1 MIDTRAEEHH
11 HPETDCSI
19 YDATGHLSG
28 AHESWTDK
36 AAKEHYNFRVQLET
50 AALRDLLDD
59 VERLKQLRYDVE
71 QLDRY
76 KKMFRH
82 ALFEMN
88 VDLDKTVLKASEP
101 NWDSERG
108 EELRSY
114 PLVADEQKHGG
125 DDLQA
130 LRAKR
135 LARFDSS
142 ENK

>member
-1 MIDTRAEEHH
+1 MIDTRAEQHH
-11 HPETDCSI
+11 HPEKVW
-19 YDATGHLSG
+19 A
-28 AHESWTDK
+28 DK
-36 AAKEHYNFRVQLET
+36 AAEEHYKFRVQLEMP
-50 AALRDLLDD
+50 ALRDLLDD
-59 VERLKQLRYDVE
+59 AERLKQLRYDIE

-101 NWDSERG
+101 NWDSE
-108 EELRSY
+108 
-114 PLVADEQKHGG
+114 DEQKHGG
-125 DDLQA
+125 DDLHA

>member
-11 HPETDCSI
+11 HPEKV
-19 YDATGHLSG
+19 
-28 AHESWTDK
+28 WTDK

-82 ALFEMN
+82 ALFEMK

-101 NWDSERG
+101 NWDSE
-108 EELRSY
+108 
-114 PLVADEQKHGG
+114 DEQKHGG